1 MNEDGVENGVV
12 VIGAGGHGKVV
23 VATLQAAGRR
33 VAEVWDDDPERWRTE
48 VLGVPVRGPIA
59 ERAAESPGRPA
70 MLALG
75 DNRTRRRFATELPLS
90 WVPAIHPQA
99 LVHPSVSPG
108 VGTVVFAGAV
118 IQPEAILGRHVI
130 VNTGATVDHDCRI
143 GDFVHLGPGVHL
155 AGDVRVDD
163 GVVLGVGAAV
173 IPGRTVGAWATVGA
187 GAVVTQE
194 VAPED
199 TVVGIPAR
207 SVTP

>member
-1 MNEDGVENGVV
+1 MNENGVV
-12 VIGAGGHGKVV
+12 VVGAGGHGKVV
-23 VATLQAAGRR
+23 VATLQAAGGR
-33 VAEVWDDDPERWRTE
+33 VAELWDDDPERWGAE
-48 VLGVPVRGPIA
+48 VLGVPVHGPIA

-70 MLALG
+70 VLALG

-90 WVPAIHPQA
+90 WIAAIHPDA
-99 LVHPSVSPG
+99 VVHPSVSPG

-118 IQPEAILGRHVI
+118 IQPDAVLGRHVI
-130 VNTGATVDHDCRI
+130 VNTGASVDHDCRI

-155 AGDVRVDD
+155 AGEVRVED
-163 GVVLGVGAAV
+163 GAVIGVGAAV
-173 IPGRTVGAWATVGA
+173 IPGRAIGAWATVGA
-187 GAVVTQE
+187 GAVVTRE